1 MENQILYSKTFQKF
15 IRILSFISIIIL
27 LMSVIREISLFGLGT
42 LFSLP
47 VESYA
52 FIIKSISLIL
62 FIFVIIFPK
71 KLGLLSFVT
80 FLYSSLILIFE
91 PENNIGTLVYG
102 LSIITLYARG
112 LLNKHKKIKEII
124 ILIIFFSLVLSELR
138 FGKELFF
145 KYFIDKTAY
154 SFVFLLIMF
163 FSIFYLFDLFDIRN
177 SKHILDL
184 KKIPELHKRDAEW
197 LALLLE
203 GEKYQKLAIDY
214 KMSLGSVKNRFK
226 EIFDILGVGDKK
238 GFLNKYSDF
247 KICYGDTFSYKR
259 SVKKKIVESKNHFQS
274 NYL

>member
-1 MENQILYSKTFQKF
+1 MENQISYSKKLQRF
-15 IRILSFISIIIL
+15 IRILASISIFIL
-27 LMSVIREISLFGLGT
+27 LLSNTRKIFLYGFET
-42 LFSLP
+42 LFSLSM
-47 VESYA
+47 EAYA
-52 FIIKSISLIL
+52 FIINNISLIL
-62 FIFVIIFPK
+62 FVFVIIFPK

-80 FLYSSLILIFE
+80 FLYSSLILIFA

-112 LLNKHKKIKEII
+112 MLNRQKKIKELII
-124 ILIIFFSLVLSELR
+124 IIIFFSFVLSELR

-145 KYFIDKTAY
+145 KYLIEKTAY
-154 SFVFLLIMF
+154 TFIFLLIMF
-163 FSIFYLFDLFDIRN
+163 FSNFYIFDMLDIQN

-184 KKIPELHKRDAEW
+184 QKYPELCKRDAEW
-197 LALLLE
+197 LKNLLE
-203 GEKYQKLAIDY
+203 GDKYEKVAIDY

-259 SVKKKIVESKNHFQS
+259 SVKKR
-274 NYL
+274 